1 MRARRLFWKVFLAC
15 WLTTVFTGVCIGA
28 LNALWPGVVVPEVPA
43 NGTPPQW
50 PPVLAAAVVSLLP
63 SALLAWSLSRPIRVL
78 QQAFADAAAGR
89 LDTRAA
95 PLMRGQR
102 DEIADLGASFDHMA
116 QRLQDLLAARQR
128 LLHDVSHEL
137 RSPLARLQLA
147 VGLVRQQPL
156 KLDSTLQRIETEV
169 QRVDTLVGEVLT
181 LARLE
186 PGSRRPAAEP
196 HDVLALLRT
205 VASDA
210 AFEAQ
215 AGGVAVAFASDLP
228 ALVRPAH
235 RELLTRAFDNL
246 IRNALRHTAPGT
258 AVDVQ
263 AQLDGSGALQVDVAD
278 RGPGIPAA
286 QLPRIFEP
294 FYRVQ
299 DEGAS
304 SSEATNVKGYGLG
317 LAIARGALE
326 LHGGRIAAQAREGG
340 GLLVRASLP
349 AHPAAALRPS

>member
-1 MRARRLFWKVFLAC
+1 MRARRLFWKVFMAC
-15 WLTTVFTGVCIGA
+15 WWTTVFTGLCIGV
-28 LNALWPGVVVPEVPA
+28 LNGLWPGMVVPDVPA
-43 NGTPPQW
+43 TGTPPLW

-63 SALLAWSLSRPIRVL
+63 STLLAWSLSRPIRVL

-95 PLMRGQR
+95 PRMRGQR

-147 VGLVRQQPL
+147 VGLVRQSKMSPQ
-156 KLDSTLQRIETEV
+156 KLESTLQRIETEV

-181 LARLE
+181 LARLDAA
-186 PGSRRPAAEP
+186 SQRPPAQP
-196 HDVLALLRT
+196 HDVLALLQD
-205 VASDA
+205 VAADA

-215 AGGVAVAFASDLP
+215 ASGVAVAFSSELP
-228 ALVRPAH
+228 AFVRPAH
-235 RELLTRAFDNL
+235 RELLARAFDNL
-246 IRNALRHTAPGT
+246 IRNALRHSARGSTVEVSAGPGE
-258 AVDVQ
+258 A
-263 AQLDGSGALQVDVAD
+263 GALQVAVAD

-299 DEGAS
+299 DEGAA
-304 SSEATNVKGYGLG
+304 ATPAGATQVKGYGLG

-326 LHGGRIAAQAREGG
+326 LHGGRVAAQPREGG

-349 AHPAAALRPS
+349 ALQPS